1 MAVGRFAGV
10 DFDHWYDAF
19 LNFIKSQAANGLTMA
34 NGCCGAAALFYCGN
48 HQPAVSAALIFA
60 AVLFDRYDGKLA
72 RKLKTESALGKQLDS
87 LCDLLS
93 FGATPAMLIH
103 TALFC
108 LYGVPGMLAAIFYML
123 CGMIRLARFNI
134 SKQEGFFYGLPI
146 PVAGLC
152 VTAGFF
158 AVPYV
163 THFWLFVWMVLLSV
177 LMVAPFKLKKI

>member
-1 MAVGRFAGV
+1 MRQSPAGG
-10 DFDHWYDAF
+10 FR
-19 LNFIKSQAANGLTMA
+19 S
-34 NGCCGAAALFYCGN
+34 
-48 HQPAVSAALIFA
+48 LIFA

-93 FGATPAMLIH
+93 FGAAPAMLIH

-108 LYGVPGMLAAIFYML
+108 LYGIPGMLAAMFYML

-134 SKQEGFFYGLPI
+134 SKQKGFFYGLPI

-177 LMVAPFKLKKI
+177 LMVAPFKLKKYEKGALQILQCAFFIIRRFVPFFFLSQAGKIHGTFS